1 MMMVVKERLRRC
13 VCRARYK
20 DDGLKSGPKFAP
32 TFIVGTVY
40 VDLRVLAGR
49 MVGRIR
55 NINKKGQLSYVTVV
69 S

>member
-1 MMMVVKERLRRC
+1 MIQSILGPTRVKSRGWWVEIIC
-13 VCRARYK
+13 
-20 DDGLKSGPKFAP
+20 PKFAP

-40 VDLRVLAGR
+40 VDLRVRAGR